1 MSWLGRVFGKSP
13 HLSMTQRA
21 SLDAFQAL
29 PACDASAHLSACRF
43 VVVDVETTGLN
54 LFSDRLIAIG
64 AVTMTNGL
72 LELGQGFEVVLQQN
86 TPSSVENI
94 LIHGI
99 GGTEQ
104 ITGKD
109 PADAL
114 LQFLNYASNS
124 PLVAYHSEFDRT
136 MIARATKTFLGMA
149 IDNPWIDLAL
159 IAPALYPEMAAS
171 RRALDD
177 WTAAFNIDNPN
188 RHNAVADALATA
200 QLLLPMLARA
210 HANGASRLR
219 DLLQMEKDQ
228 RWLARQ

>member
-1 MSWLGRVFGKSP
+1 MSWLGRLFGKLP
-13 HLSMTQRA
+13 RLPITQQA
-21 SLDAFQAL
+21 SLDRFQAL
-29 PACDASAHLSACRF
+29 PRCDASTLLSACRF
-43 VVVDVETTGLN
+43 VVLDVETTGLN

-64 AVTMTNGL
+64 AVTVTNGL

-104 ITGKD
+104 ITGRD
-109 PADAL
+109 PAEAL
-114 LQFLNYASNS
+114 LLFLQFAGNS
-124 PLVAYHSEFDRT
+124 PLVAYHAEFDRT
-136 MIARATKTFLGMA
+136 MMARATKTFLGMA

-159 IAPALYPEMAAS
+159 IAPALYPAIASS

-177 WTAAFNIDNPN
+177 WTAAFNIENTN

-200 QLLLPMLARA
+200 QLLLPLLARA
-210 HANGASRLR
+210 QASGASRLR

>member
-13 HLSMTQRA
+13 HLSLTQRA
-21 SLDAFQAL
+21 SLDGFQAL
-29 PACDASAHLSACRF
+29 PGCDAGTLLNTCRF
-43 VVVDVETTGLN
+43 VVVDVESTGLN
-54 LFSDRLIAIG
+54 LLSDRLIAIG
-64 AVTMTNGL
+64 AVTVTHGL

-104 ITGKD
+104 ITGRN
-109 PADAL
+109 PVDAL
-114 LQFLNYASNS
+114 LQFLQFAGNS
-124 PLVAYHSEFDRT
+124 PLVAYHADFDRT
-136 MIARATKTFLGMA
+136 MLARATKSFLGTV

-159 IAPALYPEMAAS
+159 IAPCLYPEMATG

-177 WTAAFNIDNPN
+177 WTAAFNIENPN

-210 HANGASRLR
+210 HANGESRVR
-219 DLLQMEKDQ
+219 DLIQMEKDQ